1 MKRNKWL
8 KMKKSSFIEGTVIAT
23 LAIVITKILG
33 MLYVIPFYAI
43 IGVQGSALYAYAYN
57 IYVIF
62 LDISSAGLP
71 VAISKIIKEYNTLG
85 MMDAKVRAY
94 KVAKKI
100 ISFISVA
107 AFIVLFLFAGN
118 LASLILGDLQG
129 GNTISD
135 VTFVIRC
142 VSFAILVIPFLS
154 VSKGYLQGHNII
166 NVSSISQVIE
176 QVVRIIVI
184 LGGSYLGLKVLNL
197 SLTTSVGIA
206 VFGAFVGGFAAIL
219 YIFINM
225 RKNKKELSLEE
236 VEKKDDISNRE
247 ILKKIISYALPFI
260 IIDVAVSLYNFIDMV
275 LISRTMGYLG
285 YDAATTE
292 FVTSSVATWANK
304 INVIVNSVAMGLT
317 VSLIPNIVEAFT
329 LKKWSLV
336 EKRLNKAI
344 QIILVTCIPMVL
356 GISFLAKPIWN
367 IFYGNSNLELGSIVL
382 GVSIFGALFYNIYM
396 ITSMTLQSLNKFKA
410 VYFTTFLGYLTNA
423 FLDVPLML
431 LCQHLNLQPFIG
443 ALLASILGYSL
454 ASFSA
459 LIILR
464 KHHHLKY
471 HESYKMFAKILVPS
485 FCMMLAVFFVARLC
499 PISYNSR
506 TSCIFYV
513 FLTSVSGAIVYL
525 FIAYKMKILDNVFG
539 KEYLDRIIRKLTFNK
554 WPKKNTK
561 N

>member
-85 MMDAKVRAY
+85 MMDAKVRSY

-206 VFGAFVGGFAAIL
+206 VFGAFAGGFAAML

-247 ILKKIISYALPFI
+247 ILKKIISYAIPFI

-431 LCQHLNLQPFIG
+431 LCHRLNLQPFIG
-443 ALLASILGYSL
+443 ALLATILGYTL
-454 ASFSA
+454 ASTSA

-464 KHHHLKY
+464 KHHQLKY
-471 HESYKMFAKILVPS
+471 HESYKMFGKILVPS
-485 FCMMLAVFFVARLC
+485 LCMMLVVFLVARLC

>member
-1 MKRNKWL
+1 
-8 KMKKSSFIEGTVIAT
+8 MKKSSFIEGTVIAT

-206 VFGAFVGGFAAIL
+206 VFGAFAGGFAAML
-219 YIFINM
+219 YLFINM

-247 ILKKIISYALPFI
+247 ILKKIISYAIPFI

-344 QIILVTCIPMVL
+344 QIIQVTCIPIVL